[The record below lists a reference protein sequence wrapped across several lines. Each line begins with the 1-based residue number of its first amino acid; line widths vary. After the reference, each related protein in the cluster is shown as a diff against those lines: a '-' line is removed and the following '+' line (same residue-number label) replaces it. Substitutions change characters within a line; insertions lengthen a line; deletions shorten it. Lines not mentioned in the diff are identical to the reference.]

1 MLPVV
6 LLIFLAAAP
15 DADPIEALDA
25 GMFGGG
31 TPPPAPAPSPPPIS
45 PTPSPPPPRFPPA
58 LPTNVPQM
66 PPPPPSSPP
75 PPPPPPGGP
84 PPPRRPSTLNWA
96 SYTGEWRNSKN
107 TGKWDALLEYAG
119 VGWVERQTIKV
130 LEYGKGSRTRIMMED
145 GGNSMLN
152 SLYFTSRWSRATRI
166 YLNGT
171 ESEWASCVWAG
182 LVQECDAEVDFIP
195 GMMRLQRIVNKQG
208 YGMYEQLTPE
218 ERPDL
223 AIGRH
228 FEYVQALP
236 APLVA
241 GERPE

>member
-31 TPPPAPAPSPPPIS
+31 TPPAPAPSPPPIS
-45 PTPSPPPPRFPPA
+45 PAPSPPPPRFPPA

-75 PPPPPPGGP
+75 PPPPPPGA

-96 SYTGEWRNSKN
+96 SYTGSGGQQEH
-107 TGKWDALLEYAG
+107 GKWDALLEYAG

-130 LEYGKGSRTRIMMED
+130 LEYGKGSRARIMMED

-166 YLNGT
+166 FLNGT
-171 ESEWASCVWAG
+171 ESEWGSCEWAG
-182 LVQECDAEVDFIP
+182 LIQE
-195 GMMRLQRIVNKQG
+195 
-208 YGMYEQLTPE
+208 
-218 ERPDL
+218 
-223 AIGRH
+223 
-228 FEYVQALP
+228 
-236 APLVA
+236 
-241 GERPE
+241 

>member
-1 MLPVV
+1 MDEI
-6 LLIFLAAAP
+6 LLTHCYRRLW
-15 DADPIEALDA
+15 L
-25 GMFGGG
+25 GLKQ
-31 TPPPAPAPSPPPIS
+31 PSTRTHGKQS
-45 PTPSPPPPRFPPA
+45 LTTTT
-58 LPTNVPQM
+58 L
-66 PPPPPSSPP
+66 PSSWLA
-75 PPPPPPGGP
+75 G
-84 PPPRRPSTLNWA
+84 SIN
-96 SYTGEWRNSKN
+96 KN

-152 SLYFTSRWSRATRI
+152 SLYFTSQWSPATRI

-171 ESEWASCVWAG
+171 ESEWGSCVWAG